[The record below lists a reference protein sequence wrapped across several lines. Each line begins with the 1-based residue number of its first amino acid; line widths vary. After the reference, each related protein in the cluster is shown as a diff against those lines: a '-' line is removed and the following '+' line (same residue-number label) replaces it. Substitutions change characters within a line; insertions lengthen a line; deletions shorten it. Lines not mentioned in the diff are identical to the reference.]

1 MRHSLLLTCVVVW
14 AVAATTFAL
23 ADKPQPALP
32 AARDVE
38 AIIAEFEAVKP
49 PPYDAAR
56 QKEPGYRPKWLE
68 LMRESLLRKA
78 DLAKELYE
86 KQPDHPKAAGMM
98 VERWNVLGQ
107 YEGWGRMARETKQF
121 LDAYPDSPQ
130 KADALHLRAAALAW
144 EGRLEESLAA
154 AEQFIALRP
163 DDDERGAY
171 LLETVAE
178 KTTDPARWRELNG
191 RIVETFNGAVTG
203 KPLAMADLKGK
214 VVVVDFWATWCGPCV
229 AEMPKMKQLYADYKD
244 KGVEFIGVSL
254 DQPVKD

>member
-1 MRHSLLLTCVVVW
+1 
-14 AVAATTFAL
+14 
-23 ADKPQPALP
+23 
-32 AARDVE
+32 
-38 AIIAEFEAVKP
+38 
-49 PPYDAAR
+49 
-56 QKEPGYRPKWLE
+56 
-68 LMRESLLRKA
+68 
-78 DLAKELYE
+78 
-86 KQPDHPKAAGMM
+86 
-98 VERWNVLGQ
+98 
-107 YEGWGRMARETKQF
+107 MARETKQF

-191 RIVETFNGAVTG
+191 RIVETFKGKRVAKWAAARLRRADGVGKPFNLSFNDAVTG

-254 DQPVKD
+254 DQPVKDGGLEKLRLFVAENKITWPQYHQGGGWDSEFSASWGVQSVPTTFMVGADGNLHSTDASGKVEQLLIDLLEKRDGRKRASTQRL